1 MKKQIHSIFLLALIV
16 LIFASLVS
24 AETNES
30 INAKQAIETAK
41 QEIKDM
47 QARDIPI
54 NRANESLKN
63 ALQLY
68 TAQYAFEITGRKADY
83 ALVISTANKIS
94 EIQQSAFNAQDELKI
109 FIQTYQETQETTNL
123 SEMDK
128 DYNNILKS
136 FQEERFEDTIKLV
149 TEGYKT
155 LSAIQ
160 SKQTAVRIFYSTTTN
175 KISSF
180 FKNNWPAIVIT
191 LIIIALLAII
201 FRRPIRIF
209 IIKKRVDGINLRK
222 GALLG
227 LIKKLQIQYFNAKN
241 ISETE
246 YTVKLTRFK
255 ELIRDFDRQM
265 SIARE
270 DLMKASRSKFKSS
283 SKKGDKV

>member
-1 MKKQIHSIFLLALIV
+1 
-16 LIFASLVS
+16 
-24 AETNES
+24 
-30 INAKQAIETAK
+30 
-41 QEIKDM
+41 M

-128 DYNNILKS
+128 DYNDILKS

-227 LIKKLQIQYFNAKN
+227 LIKKLQIQYFNTKN

>member
-128 DYNNILKS
+128 DYNDILKS

-175 KISSF
+175 KISAF

>member
-128 DYNNILKS
+128 DYNDILKS

>member
-54 NRANESLKN
+54 NRAKESLKN

-128 DYNNILKS
+128 DYNDILKS

-246 YTVKLTRFK
+246 YTVKLTRIK